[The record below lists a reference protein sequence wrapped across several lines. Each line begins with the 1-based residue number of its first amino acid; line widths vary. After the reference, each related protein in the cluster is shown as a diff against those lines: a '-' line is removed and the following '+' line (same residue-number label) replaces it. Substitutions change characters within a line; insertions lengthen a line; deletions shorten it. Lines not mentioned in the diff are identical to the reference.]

1 MAQRFDIIV
10 SGAGMVGACCALA
23 MARQGYSVAIIEP
36 SELPA
41 KALNDDADYDLR
53 VSAISPASQRLLSE
67 LGVWQALNASRI
79 CEYEKMFV
87 WHEHGDANL
96 EFDCAEIAQTSLGA
110 IVENR
115 QVVQVLRQACEQ
127 YESIEWFSPDH
138 IVELTQNSEQI
149 VSVKLSAHG
158 ELTADLLIAAD
169 GRGSPTRELAGLH
182 STGGDYRQKAIVANI
197 DTELPHSRA
206 AWQRFLSSGP
216 LAFLPLANGQCSI
229 VWSCDDALAEQLIS
243 VDDEE
248 FCRQLSD
255 AFELKLGRVLSTGV
269 RQSFP
274 LGWHYCEQWLKT
286 RILLVGD
293 AAHGVHP
300 LAGQGVN
307 LGFSDVQLLMQKI
320 GPLDNAWNWK
330 ALRQF
335 ERQRKSETMLATQAF
350 SSLKWIYGT
359 DSAPL
364 NRLRDIGMRLVQSNP
379 VCRRTLIQQATRNM
393 A

>member
-36 SELPA
+36 SEIPA
-41 KALNDDADYDLR
+41 KELNDDGDYDLR
-53 VSAISPASQRLLSE
+53 VSAVSPASQRFLSE
-67 LGVWQALNASRI
+67 LGVWQALNAGRI

-87 WHEHGDANL
+87 WHEHGKARI
-96 EFDCAEIAQTSLGA
+96 EFDCAEVAQASLGA

-115 QVVQVLRQACEQ
+115 QVVHALRQACEQ
-127 YESIEWFSPDH
+127 QANIEWFNPDH
-138 IVELTQNSEQI
+138 IVELAANTERA
-149 VSVKLSAHG
+149 VSVQLSSHG
-158 ELTADLLIAAD
+158 ELTSDLLVAAD
-169 GRGSPTRELAGLH
+169 GRGSATRELAGLH
-182 STGGDYRQKAIVANI
+182 STGGDYGQRAIVANI
-197 DTELPHSRA
+197 DTELPHSRT

-229 VWSCDDALAEQLIS
+229 VWSCDDALAEQLIAT
-243 VDDEE
+243 DDEE

-255 AFELKLGRVLSTGV
+255 AFEFKLGRVQSTGA

-274 LGWHYCEQWLKT
+274 LGWHYCEQWLEN

-307 LGFSDVQLLMQKI
+307 LGFGDVQLLAQKI

-335 ERQRKSETMLATQAF
+335 ERQRKSETLLATQVF
-350 SSLKWIYGT
+350 SGLKWIYGT
-359 DSAPL
+359 DSSPL
-364 NRLRDIGMRLVQSNP
+364 NRLRDTGMRLLQANP
-379 VCRRTLIQQATRNM
+379 VCRRSLIQQAMRNM